1 MIDIDKNVRY
11 AVKSDTT
18 NYLVL
23 ECSITVDGETY
34 TYDSRFYTNSINEG
48 RFLLARQ
55 ALLDKIGADK
65 TAEVDALLV
74 LYYDACYDDY
84 ANARRNFED

>member
-1 MIDIDKNVRY
+1 MITIDKNVRY
-11 AVKSDTT
+11 KVAEDTDEF
-18 NYLVL
+18 LVL
-23 ECSITVDGETY
+23 TCTIKTEDGITVE
-34 TYDSRFYTNSINEG
+34 YDSTFYENINEG

-74 LYYDACYDDY
+74 LYYDACYDDN